1 MEAVLAEP
9 DLSRLRR
16 FIGAIADLVSRAD
29 DETVLIAE
37 GRALLADLVAVDDW
51 LPEAFAQPHPDRYT
65 QHLLHCDSAQRFSIV
80 SFVWGPGQVTP
91 VHDHTVWGLIGVL
104 RGKECSR
111 RFEVQTDGSLVARE
125 ADTLLP
131 GDIDAVSP
139 AVGDIHEVS
148 NGLTDRPSISIH
160 VYGAN
165 IGNVSRNVFD
175 PASGAKKTF
184 ISGYSNDVV
193 PNLWN
198 RV

>member
-1 MEAVLAEP
+1 MTIDRLRQCAVDFTALVSSTQDEAALLAEGRTI
-9 DLSRLRR
+9 LSRL
-16 FIGAIADLVSRAD
+16 IAH
-29 DETVLIAE
+29 
-37 GRALLADLVAVDDW
+37 DDW
-51 LPEAFAQPHPDRYT
+51 LPDFAAAPDPQYYRQY
-65 QHLLHCDSAQRFSIV
+65 LLHCDPLERFSIV
-80 SFVWGPGQVTP
+80 SFVWGPGQKTP

-139 AVGDIHEVS
+139 AVGDIHEVF
-148 NGLTDRPSISIH
+148 NGLSDRPSISIH

-165 IGNVSRNVFD
+165 IGKVSRHVFD
-175 PASGAKKTF
+175 PVSGAKKSF
-184 ISGYSNDVV
+184 VSGYSNDVV
-193 PNLWN
+193 PNLWG

>member
-1 MEAVLAEP
+1 MTERLKQCVVGFTQLVERAEGNEAVLLKE
-9 DLSRLRR
+9 
-16 FIGAIADLVSRAD
+16 G
-29 DETVLIAE
+29 TV
-37 GRALLADLVAVDDW
+37 LLADLIRHDDW
-51 LPEAFAQPHPDRYT
+51 LPDFAAAPDPQFYRQY
-65 QHLLHCDSAQRFSIV
+65 LLHCDPLERFSIV
-80 SFVWGPGQVTP
+80 SFVWGPGQKTP

-104 RGKECSR
+104 RGKECAR
-111 RFEVQTDGSLVARE
+111 RFEHQADGSLQAGE
-125 ADTLLP
+125 ISTMLP